1 MKLNSLNKNKRIF
14 TNLKSVIFT
23 RWADETTLDDVSYD
37 VVNIIGDSVTI
48 EQDDNTLNKIDHEFS
63 DSMLYNTEVVGNKK
77 LYCECI
83 DLDNDV
89 IANLFGWNVTDDGDA
104 FALSD
109 YKELYCKV
117 EISFNSTDDIIVL
130 PKLRMDSKAIF
141 TSLKNDSSRG
151 LISGTCYPAFIR
163 IHDSEAKSNM
173 AVIKAENANEYVVLA
188 RSYGFGIDNLLWDN
202 SSNLLWDNGGVI
214 LFSE

>member
-130 PKLRMDSKAIF
+130 PKLRMDSKAMF

-163 IHDSEAKSNM
+163 IHDSEENLTWRLSRLRTQMNM
-173 AVIKAENANEYVVLA
+173 LYWQGAMALGLIIY
-188 RSYGFGIDNLLWDN
+188 YGITLPTFFGIME
-202 SSNLLWDNGGVI
+202 V
-214 LFSE
+214 